1 MEITAQLVRDLREKT
16 GAPVMDCKKA
26 LQEANGDIEKAID
39 RLREKGLKASIRKAG
54 RSAHEGLVDAYIHP
68 GNKIGVMVEVNCE
81 TDFVARTERFK
92 ELVKNLS
99 MHIAASNPLYLT
111 REEVPPQLADR
122 EREVYRNQALQEGK
136 PERVIE
142 KIIDGKME
150 KFFSEVCLLEQ
161 SFVREPEITIKGL
174 LESHIGQLGENIV
187 VRRFARFQ
195 LGETS

>member
-1 MEITAQLVRDLREKT
+1 MEISAQLVRELREKT

-26 LQEANGDIEKAID
+26 LQEADGNIENAID
-39 RLREKGLKASIRKAG
+39 RLREKGLKASTRKAG

-111 REEVPPQLADR
+111 RDDVPLPLAEK
-122 EREVYRNQALQEGK
+122 EREVYRKQALQEGK
-136 PERVIE
+136 PEKVID
-142 KIIDGKME
+142 KIIEGKLE
-150 KFFSEVCLLEQ
+150 KFFAEVCLLEQ
-161 SFVREPEITIKGL
+161 SYVREPEITIKGL
-174 LESHIGQLGENIV
+174 IESHIGQLGENII
-187 VRRFARFQ
+187 VRRFSRFQ
-195 LGETS
+195 LGETA